1 MELQSQIGKE
11 KLPSIVKDP
20 FNKNAVKRIY
30 VSFSEFCGSWSANG
44 SVEFQNG
51 NTKGEQKFT
60 GQTFD
65 DVVLQIKS
73 LINELQ
79 GVSDK

>member
-1 MELQSQIGKE
+1 MKIEEIGKE
-11 KLPSIVKDP
+11 KLPSILKDP

-30 VSFSEFCGSWSANG
+30 VSFSEYSGTWSANG

-79 GVSDK
+79 GVS